1 MKNFPSIVKKSLL
14 LPAIFGC
21 ILTFS
26 LFSCRKDNNS
36 TLTGAEKKNLAA
48 TDLEGYYLVTENNAW
63 NPRMS
68 LFYFGKTD
76 GKLMVTQDGPGLR
89 RGYEAVIEE
98 NHLKIGSDGQTFDF
112 LFEKTSGGDI
122 VLKSF
127 SGSASHAEMYRN
139 SESFPVAGR
148 TFSRKWEQVNGV
160 LYHIGFN
167 STKFIDGI
175 AGIIPEEGYSYYTV
189 GSGVGWKSDT
199 GHGSYMGV
207 TVSSWKGN
215 GKKTLL
221 VEKRAGNGGSPK
233 IDVYVN

>member
-1 MKNFPSIVKKSLL
+1 MKNFSSIVDNARV

-21 ILTFS
+21 ILVFS
-26 LFSCRKDNNS
+26 LFSC
-36 TLTGAEKKNLAA
+36 KKSNDGIPAGEDKKSLVA
-48 TDLEGYYLVTENNAW
+48 TDLEGYYLVTENNGW

-76 GKLMVTQDGPGLR
+76 GKLMVMQDGPGVR

-112 LFEKTSGGDI
+112 LFEKTSEGNI

-127 SGSASHAEMYRN
+127 SGSANHAEMYRN
-139 SESFPVAGR
+139 SESFPVDGR

-175 AGIIPEEGYSYYTV
+175 AGIVPEEGYPYYTV

-233 IDVYVN
+233 IDVYIN